1 MIKYENMF
9 RPSGSLEWSLSC
21 SNARQWHFLG
31 AINSE
36 SRSFE
41 AAKALCRLGVMV
53 GNHILRVRWPAS
65 PYSDEGER
73 RTNQNM
79 ETYRKNCGQPNVLER
94 NLLAPVPDFKMDAL
108 QPSTSAVILDIT
120 SMPKRFYFYY
130 LKCLIQNPNV
140 DDLLV
145 TYCAGQY
152 GQGALTSNHEDWD
165 VLPTF
170 RCKNMS
176 VEEKARKRLAV
187 NVGFMPGGLEEH
199 LMTDET
205 ETDLSLILPF
215 PARVSS
221 VRRVWKSAME
231 IRKMW
236 HGPSSSVHVCRVA
249 PDDISG
255 AFDLICRIANG
266 NPLSLAPFGPKPISA
281 AMCIFATLTDS
292 PVYYAQPKWYNPDYT
307 TGPDTNDS
315 GEPKVSGHWIK
326 HRGKLLYNCPG
337 H

>member
-1 MIKYENMF
+1 MF
-9 RPSGSLEWSLSC
+9 RPAGNLEWSLAC
-21 SNARQWHFLG
+21 SHARKWHFLG
-31 AINSE
+31 SINSE
-36 SRSFE
+36 VRSCE
-41 AAKALCRLGVMV
+41 TAKALCRLGVMN
-53 GNHILRVRWPAS
+53 GNHILRIKWPDS
-65 PYSDEGER
+65 PFSEEGER
-73 RTNQNM
+73 RTSENM
-79 ETYRKNCGQPNVLER
+79 DSYRKYCGRPNVLER
-94 NLLAPVPDFKMDAL
+94 DLLAPVSDFTMDVR
-108 QPSTSAVILDIT
+108 QPNSQAVVLDIT
-120 SMPKRFYFYY
+120 SMPKRFYFFY
-130 LKCLIQNPNV
+130 LKSLIQNPNV
-140 DDLLV
+140 EDLLV
-145 TYCAGQY
+145 TYCGGRY
-152 GQGALTSNHEDWD
+152 GQGPLSSNHEDWE

-170 RCKNMS
+170 RCSNRRA
-176 VEEKARKRLAV
+176 EEEARRRLAV

-199 LMTDET
+199 LMTDES

-231 IRKMW
+231 IRNQW
-236 HGPSSSVHVCRVA
+236 HGESSSVHICRVA

-315 GEPKVSGHWIK
+315 GQPKISGHWIK
-326 HRGKLLYNCPG
+326 HSGKLLYNYPVQ
-337 H
+337 

>member
-1 MIKYENMF
+1 MF
-9 RPSGSLEWSLSC
+9 RPSGNLEWSLAC
-21 SNARQWHFLG
+21 SDARKWHFLG
-31 AINSE
+31 SINSE
-36 SRSFE
+36 IRSFQV
-41 AAKALCRLGVMV
+41 AKALCRLGVV
-53 GNHILRVRWPAS
+53 EGNHILRVRWPDS
-65 PYSDEGER
+65 PFSDEGER
-73 RTNQNM
+73 RTAQNM
-79 ETYRKNCGQPNVLER
+79 ESFRRDYGEPNILTR
-94 NLLAPVPDFKMDAL
+94 DLLATVPDFIMDAR
-108 QPSTSAVILDIT
+108 QPSKSSVILDIT

-130 LKCLIQNPNV
+130 LKSLLLNSNV
-140 DDLLV
+140 EDLLV

-152 GQGALTSNHEDWD
+152 GQGALSSNHEDWD

-170 RCKNMS
+170 RPSNRS
-176 VEEKARKRLAV
+176 AEEDARKRLAV

-199 LMTDET
+199 LMADET
-205 ETDLSLILPF
+205 ETNLSLILPF

-236 HGPSSSVHVCRVA
+236 HGQPSSVHICRAA

-266 NPLSLAPFGPKPISA
+266 TPLSLAPFGPKPISA

-292 PVYYAQPKWYNPDYT
+292 PVYYAQPKWYYPDYT
-307 TGPDTNDS
+307 TGPDTDDS
-315 GEPKVSGHWIK
+315 GLPKISGHWIK
-326 HRGKLLYNCPG
+326 HSGKLLYECPI